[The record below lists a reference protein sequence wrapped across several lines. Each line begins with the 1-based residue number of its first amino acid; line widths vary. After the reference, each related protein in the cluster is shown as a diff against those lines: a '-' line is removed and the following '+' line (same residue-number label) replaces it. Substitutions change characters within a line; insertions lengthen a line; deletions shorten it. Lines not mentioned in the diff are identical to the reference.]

1 MSTSL
6 LLLMIKLAMVGGGGT
21 FADSVLSSKVLKPL
35 GYARHA
41 VGRSSVILQASP
53 SIFCITLNVN
63 SSPSV
68 FCINLNVNFITTAGK
83 WHLGSH
89 TAAVTP
95 IHRLE
100 RNKVSFEKSSH
111 LGF

>member
-6 LLLMIKLAMVGGGGT
+6 LLLMTKMAIV
-21 FADSVLSSKVLKPL
+21 DSALSSKVLKPL

-41 VGRSSVILQASP
+41 VGRSSVILQ
-53 SIFCITLNVN
+53 V
-63 SSPSV
+63 SPSV
-68 FCINLNVNFITTAGK
+68 FCITLNVNFITTAGK

-100 RNKVSFEKSSH
+100 RNKITFEKSSH

>member
-21 FADSVLSSKVLKPL
+21 FDDSVLSSKVLKPL

-53 SIFCITLNVN
+53 SVFCITLNVN
-63 SSPSV
+63 
-68 FCINLNVNFITTAGK
+68 FILLQLQANGT
-83 WHLGSH
+83 L
-89 TAAVTP
+89 AAT
-95 IHRLE
+95 LQQ
-100 RNKVSFEKSSH
+100 
-111 LGF
+111 